1 MFCFTPPAWSFVAPG
16 GTTAGLPGATKAAE
30 VKTSHRDGAAPR
42 LTEETKLPRT
52 ILLVDDDRL
61 VLATLARGLA
71 AAGCQVVTAES
82 VNDAEE
88 LLAGGQHV
96 DIAIV
101 DVLMPGRNGL
111 ELTTRLRELDHIP
124 FLLLTACSDASIVEQ
139 ATAAGAL
146 AYLVKP
152 FDVEQL
158 LPAIEA
164 ALACAAE
171 INELRAVRG
180 QLQAA
185 LDSDRETNVAIGVTM
200 VHHELGRIEA
210 FELMRHTARSQR
222 RKLIELAR
230 EIVAAQEAL
239 NRGKRGM

>member
-1 MFCFTPPAWSFVAPG
+1 MKNSY
-16 GTTAGLPGATKAAE
+16 K
-30 VKTSHRDGAAPR
+30 DGAESR
-42 LTEETKLPRT
+42 SIGETKLPRT

-61 VLATLARGLA
+61 VLSTLARGLTD
-71 AAGCQVVTAES
+71 AGCEVATAES

-96 DIAIV
+96 DIAII
-101 DVLMPGRNGL
+101 DVMLPGRNGL
-111 ELTTRLRELDHIP
+111 ELATRLRELDHIP
-124 FLLLTACSDASIVEQ
+124 FLLLTACSDASVVEQ
-139 ATAAGAL
+139 ATIAGAL

-152 FDVEQL
+152 FDVAQL

-171 INELRAVRG
+171 ISELRAVRG

-210 FELMRHTARSQR
+210 FELMRRTARSQR

-239 NRGKRGM
+239 NRERRSM

>member
-1 MFCFTPPAWSFVAPG
+1 MKNSA
-16 GTTAGLPGATKAAE
+16 TAQRPSAE
-30 VKTSHRDGAAPR
+30 ARSPR
-42 LTEETKLPRT
+42 R

-61 VLATLARGLA
+61 VLATLGRGLA
-71 AAGCQVVTAES
+71 LAGCKVLTAES

-88 LLAGGQHV
+88 LLAGGRQI
-96 DIAIV
+96 DIAVI
-101 DVLMPGRNGL
+101 DVLMPGRSGL
-111 ELTTRLRELDHIP
+111 ELATRLRELDRIP
-124 FLLLTACSDASIVEQ
+124 FVLLTACSDGATVEQ

-152 FDVEQL
+152 IDVAQL
-158 LPAIEA
+158 LPALEA

-180 QLQAA
+180 QLQEA

-200 VHHELGRIEA
+200 VQHTLGRTEA
-210 FELMRHTARSQR
+210 FELLRRNARSQR

-230 EIVAAQEAL
+230 EIVATEEAMNL
-239 NRGKRGM
+239 GRPGK